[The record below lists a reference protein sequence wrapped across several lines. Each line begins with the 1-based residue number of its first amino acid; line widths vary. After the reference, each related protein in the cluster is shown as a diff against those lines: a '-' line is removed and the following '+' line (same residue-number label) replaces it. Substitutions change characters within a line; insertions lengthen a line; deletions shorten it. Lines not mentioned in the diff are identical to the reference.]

1 MTDAAAPITII
12 LLAAQRAGV
21 VNPLAERAGVSH
33 KCLAPIRGKALIRH
47 VMETLVT
54 VPNVEAIR
62 VSVEPEV
69 HAELEAVLADYA
81 RPDVPVTLVASD
93 VNIVESVAKAAGKSS
108 GPFVITTADN
118 VLVTRDAI
126 VQVGDELRTADAVI
140 GIAREKNVKAAHPEG
155 QRNYYGFSD
164 GGIANCNLYGLA
176 GPKAFKAAEVF
187 REGGQFMSNPGRM
200 IRAFGLLNILL
211 LKAGLLK
218 LHPAMEV
225 LGERL
230 GATIRAVEF
239 EDGALAIDVDNER
252 TYDVCEELLPTRPIK
267 G

>member
-1 MTDAAAPITII
+1 MTATAITVIV
-12 LLAAQRAGV
+12 LAAQRTGV
-21 VNPLAERAGVSH
+21 VNPLAARANVSH

-81 RPDVPVTLVASD
+81 SPDLPITLVASD
-93 VNIVESVAKAAGKSS
+93 ANIVESVVKAAGKSE

-118 VLVTRDAI
+118 VLLTRDA
-126 VQVGDELRTADAVI
+126 VAQVVDAMRDADAVI
-140 GIAREKNVKAAHPEG
+140 GVAREKNVKAAHPEG

-164 GGIANCNLYGLA
+164 GGIANCNLYGLSSQ
-176 GPKAFKAAEVF
+176 KAFKAAEVF

-200 IRAFGLLNILL
+200 VRAFGLLNIVLL
-211 LKAGLLK
+211 RAGLMK

-225 LGERL
+225 LSDRL
-230 GATIRAVEF
+230 GATVKAVEF

-252 TYDVCEELLPTRPIK
+252 TYAVCEELLPGRPPK
-267 G
+267 T

>member
-1 MTDAAAPITII
+1 MNNSKLTVIV
-12 LLAAQRAGV
+12 LAAQRAGV
-21 VNPLAERAGVSH
+21 VNPLAARAGVSH

-54 VPNVEAIR
+54 VPDIGAIR

-69 HAELEAVLADYA
+69 HAELDAVLADYA
-81 RPDVPVTLVASD
+81 GPDLPITLVESD
-93 VNIVESVAKAAGKSS
+93 SNIVESVFRAAGESE
-108 GPFVITTADN
+108 GPFVVTTADN

-126 VQVGDELRTADAVI
+126 ALVVDEMRKADAVI
-140 GIAREKNVKAAHPEG
+140 GVAREANVRAAHPEG

-164 GGIANCNLYGLA
+164 GGIANCNLYGLSNR
-176 GPKAFKAAEVF
+176 KAFKAAEVF

-200 IRAFGLLNILL
+200 VRAFGLLNIVL
-211 LKAGLLK
+211 LKAGMLK

-225 LGERL
+225 LSERL
-230 GATIRAVEF
+230 GVTIHALEF

-252 TYDVCEELLPTRPIK
+252 TYAVCEELLPSRPAK

>member
-1 MTDAAAPITII
+1 MTDAAASITII

-126 VQVGDELRTADAVI
+126 AQVGDELRTADAVI

>member
-1 MTDAAAPITII
+1 MPETATAITFIV
-12 LLAAQRAGV
+12 LAAQRTGV
-21 VNPLAERAGVSH
+21 VNPLATRAGVSH

-47 VMETLVT
+47 VMETLIT

-62 VSVEPEV
+62 VSVEAEA

-81 RPDVPVTLVASD
+81 RPDLPITLIESD
-93 VNIVESVAKAAGKSS
+93 PNIVESVVKAAGKSG

-118 VLVTRDAI
+118 VLLTRDA
-126 VQVGDELRTADAVI
+126 VAQVVDAMRTADAVI

-155 QRNYYGFSD
+155 QKNYYGFSD
-164 GGIANCNLYGLA
+164 GGIANCNLYGLS

-200 IRAFGLLNILL
+200 VRAFGLLNIIL
-211 LKAGLLK
+211 LKAGMLK

-230 GATIRAVEF
+230 GATIKAVEF

-252 TYDVCEELLPTRPIK
+252 TYAVCEELLPGRPAK